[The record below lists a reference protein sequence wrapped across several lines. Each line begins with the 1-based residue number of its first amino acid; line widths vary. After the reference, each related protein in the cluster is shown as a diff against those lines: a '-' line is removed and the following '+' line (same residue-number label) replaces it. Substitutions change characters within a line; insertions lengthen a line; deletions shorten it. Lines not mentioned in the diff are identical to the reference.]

1 MFESEF
7 TGMSDHLTLEL
18 SAEQR
23 KTLLRGL
30 RYVRSSIMLTPEEPS
45 EAVADGRR
53 AELQKVAALSD
64 LLNGQSVA
72 EKASI

>member
-18 SAEQR
+18 STEQR
-23 KTLLRGL
+23 ETLLRGL

-45 EAVADGRR
+45 DAVAAGRR
-53 AELQKVAALSD
+53 AELQKVAALSEM
-64 LLNGQSVA
+64 LNGQSVA